1 MCSVASLHSL
11 LEHVSHGLLRKLIEF
26 TDYVSLFFFFFFGG
40 GGGMNGCPL
49 FCLAEGGNPN
59 GNYRLYFGIMN

>member
-26 TDYVSLFFFFFFGG
+26 TDYVSLFFFCFLFFL
-40 GGGMNGCPL
+40 GMNGCPL